1 MDTITLYQWGADG
14 VLAGSIQADP
24 MAGIPERST
33 PTAPPKLKTSQVA
46 VWNGQG
52 WSAADKAPEQ
62 PAPSIAEQLAAIA
75 AKRFTVETG
84 GITVQGLA
92 IDTSRD
98 SQNLITGAA
107 LAADRDPAYS
117 VKWKTAAGFVELS
130 ATQLLALADAVRKH
144 VQACFNRE
152 ADLAKAVGDGTY
164 QAAMLEQGWP
174 V

>member
-1 MDTITLYQWGADG
+1 MRAAIVENG
-14 VLAGSIQADP
+14 VVINVALASEPFAK
-24 MAGIPERST
+24 E
-33 PTAPPKLKTSQVA
+33 
-46 VWNGQG
+46 QG
-52 WSAADKAPEQ
+52 WILSDTAQIGWLHNGKTFSAPGTEQ
-62 PAPSIAEQLAAIA
+62 QSKTDLLAAIA

-117 VKWKTAAGFVELS
+117 VKWKTAGGFVELS
-130 ATQLLALADAVRKH
+130 AAQLLALADAVRKH

-152 ADLAKAVGDGTY
+152 ADLAKAVDEGTY
-164 QAAMLEQGWP
+164 QTAMLEQGWP

>member
-1 MDTITLYQWGADG
+1 MRAAI
-14 VLAGSIQADP
+14 VEN
-24 MAGIPERST
+24 GIVVN
-33 PTAPPKLKTSQVA
+33 VA
-46 VWNGQG
+46 V
-52 WSAADKAPEQ
+52 ADKAFAIEQ
-62 PAPSIAEQLAAIA
+62 GWIPSDSAQIGWIYNGKKFSAPAAPQLGKAEVLAAIA
-75 AKRFTVETG
+75 AKRFTAETG

-117 VKWKTAAGFVELS
+117 VKWKTAGGFVELS
-130 ATQLLALADAVRKH
+130 AAQLLALADAVRKH

-152 ADLAKAVGDGTY
+152 ADLAKAVDDGTY

>member
-14 VLAGSIQADP
+14 VLAGSIPADP

-33 PTAPPKLKTSQVA
+33 PTVPPKVKAGTVVVWTGSGWA
-46 VWNGQG
+46 VT
-52 WSAADKAPEQ
+52 DKVPET
-62 PAPSIAEQLAAIA
+62 PAPSQAEQLAAIA

-84 GITVQGLA
+84 GIIVQGLP

-107 LAADRDPAYS
+107 LAADRDPAYR
-117 VKWKTAAGFVELS
+117 VKWKTAGGFVELS

-152 ADLAKAVGDGTY
+152 ADLADAVDDGTY

>member
-33 PTAPPKLKTSQVA
+33 PTAPPKVKAGTVVVWTGSGWAVTDKVPEAPTPSQ
-46 VWNGQG
+46 
-52 WSAADKAPEQ
+52 
-62 PAPSIAEQLAAIA
+62 AEQLAAIA

-84 GITVQGLA
+84 GITVQGLP

-117 VKWKTAAGFVELS
+117 VKWKTAGGFVELS

-152 ADLAKAVGDGTY
+152 ADLADAVDDGTY

>member
-1 MDTITLYQWGADG
+1 MRAAIVENG
-14 VLAGSIQADP
+14 VVINVALAAESFAR
-24 MAGIPERST
+24 E
-33 PTAPPKLKTSQVA
+33 
-46 VWNGQG
+46 QG
-52 WSAADKAPEQ
+52 WILSDTAQIGWLYNGKTFSAPGTEQ
-62 PAPSIAEQLAAIA
+62 QSKTDLLASIA
-75 AKRFTVETG
+75 AKRFTIETG

-117 VKWKTAAGFVELS
+117 VKWKTAGGFVELS
-130 ATQLLALADAVRKH
+130 STQLLALADAVRKH

-152 ADLAKAVGDGTY
+152 ADLATAVDAGTY
-164 QAAMLEQGWP
+164 QAAMLDQGWP

>member
-1 MDTITLYQWGADG
+1 MDTITLFQWGADG

-33 PTAPPKLKTSQVA
+33 PTAPPKVKAGTVVVWTGSCWA
-46 VWNGQG
+46 VT
-52 WSAADKAPEQ
+52 DKAPE
-62 PAPSIAEQLAAIA
+62 PPSPSKTEQLAAIA

-84 GITVQGLA
+84 GITVQGLP

-152 ADLAKAVGDGTY
+152 ADLAKAVDDGTY
-164 QAAMLEQGWP
+164 QTAMLEQGWP